1 MFLNKTT
8 ADIRLNDE
16 VKVEAIVRLKPE
28 IQKQY
33 GEPVY
38 ESELQDKSLKKLTKM
53 ILTPHI

>member
-38 ESELQDKSLKKLTKM
+38 ESELQDKSLKN
-53 ILTPHI
+53 